1 MADVTSRTRPTRVLL
16 VQYAG
21 DYLAA
26 YHRLQ
31 ETGTET
37 YFAHRYV
44 LEQLG
49 LIAQTLGET
58 AIFCSHAGRWYEER
72 LPSGLTVMGGE
83 VDPVRPSRRLIRVLA
98 GFDPTHLVVLGP
110 WSGIIRWGLR
120 TNRRVLGVFASS
132 FEHGRMRR
140 FLRYGRVTRLLNDS
154 RIEWIANHGINSC
167 LALKRLGVD
176 ADRIIPWDF
185 PHTRHPMDI
194 RPRSAPPPGI
204 PRMLF
209 VGSII
214 RSKGIG
220 DAIAGLSHLRARG
233 YHVALDVVGSGDL
246 DTFRARARK
255 HAVHEHV
262 LFHGVRPN
270 HVVFEM
276 MQRAFA
282 VLVPSHHAYPE
293 GLPFTI
299 YEALS
304 ARAPIVASDHPMFR
318 HNLEHRKT
326 AMIFEA
332 GNPTSLADQIEQLL
346 RDRSLY
352 AALSGAS
359 QGAWERIQIETKW
372 GELLRHWIADA
383 STDRAWLLDR
393 RLSADRYH
401 AVVRD
406 RAGG

>member
-120 TNRRVLGVFASS
+120 TNRRVPGGFARSFGPRRVRAGFDPTPLVVLGPWSGIIRWGLRTNRRVLGVFASS

-209 VGSII
+209 VGSLI

-220 DAIAGLSHLRARG
+220 DAIAGLAHLRARG

-304 ARAPIVASDHPMFR
+304 AR
-318 HNLEHRKT
+318 T
-326 AMIFEA
+326 
-332 GNPTSLADQIEQLL
+332 
-346 RDRSLY
+346 
-352 AALSGAS
+352 
-359 QGAWERIQIETKW
+359 
-372 GELLRHWIADA
+372 
-383 STDRAWLLDR
+383 
-393 RLSADRYH
+393 
-401 AVVRD
+401 
-406 RAGG
+406 